1 MIPNVTIT
9 KLDGQTGVVRPGAD
23 GILLILA
30 PSEKGQLV
38 PASYAKTK
46 DVSDEYGAGLL
57 PEFASFVLDRTKKP
71 IVAVRGSASVAAV
84 LGAVTAVG
92 AGTSVVTVSG
102 APLDDYRGIVKVIA
116 GGTIGVSGA
125 TYKYSLDGGVN
136 WSAEFALG
144 VAVSVVLPG
153 SGVTVN
159 FAAGTLLADSTFSF
173 AATAARFQN
182 SDIVTALEAIRTST
196 LRFEALLV
204 AGPLDATMVA
214 TIQTWVTAREAEGRY
229 YTFLGSPRWKT
240 SVETEAAYK
249 AALDPIFAATVAA
262 SGLVCADS
270 FEATSAITG
279 RVQQRDFALAV
290 AARSMAVDIGV
301 SPSWVA
307 LGPLDGCVIKD
318 AKGNPL
324 HHDEAQSPGL
334 SDTRFT
340 VARTFGG
347 QDDPEGTF
355 INLPLLF
362 SQAGSDYVI
371 YPHMRVMNRACSIA
385 KQLLTKRLQSGVE
398 KVPDPNIPNKAVIA
412 EAEAAEIESEI
423 VVTLRGELTE
433 SKKRASDA
441 GFVLSRSDDLS
452 SNGLHTLTGDVW
464 IVPLAYV
471 GKFDIGA
478 KFVRRPVQATA

>member
-1 MIPNVTIT
+1 MLPIVTIT

-23 GILLILA
+23 GVLLILA
-30 PSEKGQLV
+30 PAEKGQLV

-46 DVSDEYGAGLL
+46 DVVTEYGAGLL
-57 PEFASFVLDRTKKP
+57 SEFASHVLDRTKKP
-71 IVAVRGSASVAAV
+71 IVAVRGSASTAAV
-84 LGAVTAVG
+84 LSAVTAAG

-102 APLDDYRGIVKVIA
+102 TPLDDYRGIVKFVV
-116 GGTIGVSGA
+116 GGTVGVAGA
-125 TYKYSLDGGVN
+125 VYKYSLDGGVN
-136 WSAEFALG
+136 WSRELALG
-144 VAVSVVLPG
+144 TATSAVLTG
-153 SGVTVN
+153 SGITVN

-182 SDIVTALEAIRTST
+182 ADIVTALEAIRLSS
-196 LRFEALLV
+196 LRFEAILV

-214 TIQTWVTAREAEGRY
+214 TVQTWITAREAEGRY
-229 YTFLGSPRWKT
+229 YTFLANTRWKT
-240 SVETEAAYK
+240 SVETDAAYK
-249 AALDPIFAATVAA
+249 ADLDPIFANTVAA

-279 RVQQRDFALAV
+279 RVQQRDFALSV
-290 AARSMAVDIGV
+290 AARSMAVDIGT

-324 HHDEAQSPGL
+324 HHDESQSPGL

-362 SQAGSDYVI
+362 SQSGSDYVI

-385 KQLLTKRLQSGVE
+385 KQLLTKRLQAGVE
-398 KVPDPNIPNKAVIA
+398 KVPDPNVPNKAVIA
-412 EAEAAEIESEI
+412 EYEAAEIESEI
-423 VVTLRGELTE
+423 TVTLRGELTE
-433 SKKRASDA
+433 SKKRASDT

-464 IVPLAYV
+464 IVALAYI
-471 GKFDIGA
+471 GKFEIGA
-478 KFVRRPVQATA
+478 KFLRRPVEATA